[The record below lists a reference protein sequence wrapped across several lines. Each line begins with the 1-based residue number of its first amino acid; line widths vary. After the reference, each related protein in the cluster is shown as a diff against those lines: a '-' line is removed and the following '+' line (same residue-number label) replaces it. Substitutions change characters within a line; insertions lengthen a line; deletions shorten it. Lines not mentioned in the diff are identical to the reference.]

1 MFFKKRAKEKY
12 GEKLLKCPICNK
24 NMEKLKKE
32 NVIIDVCN
40 KCKGMWLD
48 KGEIE
53 KLAKIANKMRGGKI
67 GKK

>member
-1 MFFKKRAKEKY
+1 MFFKKKEEFRE
-12 GEKLLKCPICNK
+12 GLLKCPRCNL

-32 NVIIDVCN
+32 KVILDVCN
-40 KCKGMWLD
+40 KCNGMWLD

-53 KLAKIANKMRGGKI
+53 KLVKIAQKMRGGKV